1 MNEKNEILR
10 IIFALY
16 ISKVIRL
23 DQGYESFNIILYTM
37 RIIHQILTQQIF
49 NLVFLNATFKKIK
62 WGLLKFP
69 KMQDFNVFKLLL

>member
-10 IIFALY
+10 MIFALY
-16 ISKVIRL
+16 IIRL